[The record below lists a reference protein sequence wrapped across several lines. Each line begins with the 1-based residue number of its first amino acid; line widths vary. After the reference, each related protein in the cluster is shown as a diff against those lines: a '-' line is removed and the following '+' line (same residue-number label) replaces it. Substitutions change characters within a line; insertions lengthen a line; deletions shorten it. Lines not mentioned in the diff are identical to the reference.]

1 MVFSKK
7 NSNSIV
13 IFLITAVC
21 LVFTMNL
28 SYIDITIM
36 EARNFVTAREM
47 ILENNWLMP
56 TFNGEPRYQ
65 KPPLPTWITAL
76 SSFMFGFK
84 SLYFYRLPGFLV
96 LAITGITSYYFSLE
110 LLNNKRDSI
119 INAIITVTSF
129 YIIAIVIEA
138 PWDIYSHTFMFIAI
152 YYLFRSLNSE
162 VFKLKTAFLASI
174 FIGCSFLSKGPIS
187 IYVLLIPFLISYFI
201 TYPSSVVKKI
211 KKITPILITGLVIG
225 AAWYLFLLIEDPTNL
240 INTTKK
246 ETSNWSSYNI
256 RPFYY
261 YWSFFIQSGVWAIFA
276 VLSIFYP
283 YYKNKIKEYKKY
295 KLTFLWT
302 IIGVILLSIVPEKKP
317 RYLMPI
323 LIPLALNIGFIFRYI
338 KECYEKKKSSG
349 KVLLFHYLLIII
361 IGFSFIFIKGFVLNL
376 NINALDVILVILS
389 LLIMVRLLNL
399 NDLKFININ
408 TVSLLILIFSI
419 SNSPTLME
427 NKNKL
432 YRSVNELNNSKTQI
446 FTNYNLSPEIIW
458 DFGKK
463 IENIDN
469 KKIKEITENKLKFG
483 LLTNKPLL
491 IKDTVLND
499 VSYKIK
505 LVTKYDLNNLNNKK
519 RLITYYHLF
528 SPE

>member
-1 MVFSKK
+1 
-7 NSNSIV
+7 
-13 IFLITAVC
+13 
-21 LVFTMNL
+21 
-28 SYIDITIM
+28 
-36 EARNFVTAREM
+36 
-47 ILENNWLMP
+47 
-56 TFNGEPRYQ
+56 
-65 KPPLPTWITAL
+65 
-76 SSFMFGFK
+76 
-84 SLYFYRLPGFLV
+84 
-96 LAITGITSYYFSLE
+96 
-110 LLNNKRDSI
+110 
-119 INAIITVTSF
+119 
-129 YIIAIVIEA
+129 
-138 PWDIYSHTFMFIAI
+138 
-152 YYLFRSLNSE
+152 
-162 VFKLKTAFLASI
+162 
-174 FIGCSFLSKGPIS
+174 
-187 IYVLLIPFLISYFI
+187 
-201 TYPSSVVKKI
+201 
-211 KKITPILITGLVIG
+211 
-225 AAWYLFLLIEDPTNL
+225 
-240 INTTKK
+240 
-246 ETSNWSSYNI
+246 
-256 RPFYY
+256 
-261 YWSFFIQSGVWAIFA
+261 
-276 VLSIFYP
+276 
-283 YYKNKIKEYKKY
+283 
-295 KLTFLWT
+295 
-302 IIGVILLSIVPEKKP
+302 
-317 RYLMPI
+317 MPI

-389 LLIMVRLLNL
+389 LFIMVRLLNL

-458 DFGKK
+458 NFGKK
-463 IENIDN
+463 IENIDI
-469 KKIKEITENKLKFG
+469 KKIKEITENKLQFG

>member
-187 IYVLLIPFLISYFI
+187 IYALLIPFLISYFI
-201 TYPSSVVKKI
+201 TYPSYVVKKI

-240 INTTKK
+240 INITKK

-276 VLSIFYP
+276 VLSLFYP
-283 YYKNKIKEYKKY
+283 YYKNKIKEYKKD
-295 KLTFLWT
+295 
-302 IIGVILLSIVPEKKP
+302 
-317 RYLMPI
+317 R
-323 LIPLALNIGFIFRYI
+323 
-338 KECYEKKKSSG
+338 KS
-349 KVLLFHYLLIII
+349 V
-361 IGFSFIFIKGFVLNL
+361 V
-376 NINALDVILVILS
+376 
-389 LLIMVRLLNL
+389 
-399 NDLKFININ
+399 
-408 TVSLLILIFSI
+408 
-419 SNSPTLME
+419 
-427 NKNKL
+427 
-432 YRSVNELNNSKTQI
+432 
-446 FTNYNLSPEIIW
+446 
-458 DFGKK
+458 
-463 IENIDN
+463 
-469 KKIKEITENKLKFG
+469 
-483 LLTNKPLL
+483 
-491 IKDTVLND
+491 
-499 VSYKIK
+499 
-505 LVTKYDLNNLNNKK
+505 
-519 RLITYYHLF
+519 
-528 SPE
+528 

>member
-1 MVFSKK
+1 
-7 NSNSIV
+7 
-13 IFLITAVC
+13 
-21 LVFTMNL
+21 
-28 SYIDITIM
+28 
-36 EARNFVTAREM
+36 
-47 ILENNWLMP
+47 
-56 TFNGEPRYQ
+56 
-65 KPPLPTWITAL
+65 
-76 SSFMFGFK
+76 
-84 SLYFYRLPGFLV
+84 
-96 LAITGITSYYFSLE
+96 
-110 LLNNKRDSI
+110 
-119 INAIITVTSF
+119 
-129 YIIAIVIEA
+129 
-138 PWDIYSHTFMFIAI
+138 
-152 YYLFRSLNSE
+152 
-162 VFKLKTAFLASI
+162 
-174 FIGCSFLSKGPIS
+174 
-187 IYVLLIPFLISYFI
+187 
-201 TYPSSVVKKI
+201 
-211 KKITPILITGLVIG
+211 
-225 AAWYLFLLIEDPTNL
+225 
-240 INTTKK
+240 
-246 ETSNWSSYNI
+246 
-256 RPFYY
+256 
-261 YWSFFIQSGVWAIFA
+261 
-276 VLSIFYP
+276 
-283 YYKNKIKEYKKY
+283 
-295 KLTFLWT
+295 
-302 IIGVILLSIVPEKKP
+302 
-317 RYLMPI
+317 MPI

-349 KVLLFHYLLIII
+349 KVLLFHYLLIMI

-376 NINALDVILVILS
+376 NINALDVTLVILS

-458 DFGKK
+458 NFGKK
-463 IENIDN
+463 IENIDI
-469 KKIKEITENKLKFG
+469 KKIKEITENKLQFG

>member
-1 MVFSKK
+1 
-7 NSNSIV
+7 
-13 IFLITAVC
+13 
-21 LVFTMNL
+21 
-28 SYIDITIM
+28 M

-65 KPPLPTWITAL
+65 KPPLPTWIAAL

-110 LLNNKRDSI
+110 LLNNKRDSF

-187 IYVLLIPFLISYFI
+187 IYALLIPFLISYFI
-201 TYPSSVVKKI
+201 SSYVVKKI

-225 AAWYLFLLIEDPTNL
+225 TIDNNAPYDDPTNL
-240 INTTKK
+240 INITKK
-246 ETSNWSSYNI
+246 ETSNSSKVRRVRI
-256 RPFYY
+256 YY

-302 IIGVILLSIVPEKKP
+302 IIGVIHPCNMKKKV
-317 RYLMPI
+317 RDLRFMLI
-323 LIPLALNIGFIFRYI
+323 LIPLALIITIMDKTIINGFLSTNKILDHYIFLTAL
-338 KECYEKKKSSG
+338 
-349 KVLLFHYLLIII
+349 V

-376 NINALDVILVILS
+376 NINALDVTLVILS

-399 NDLKFININ
+399 NDLKFINGICQ
-408 TVSLLILIFSI
+408 LDYIIIFNFKLPN
-419 SNSPTLME
+419 SNGE
-427 NKNKL
+427 
-432 YRSVNELNNSKTQI
+432 
-446 FTNYNLSPEIIW
+446 
-458 DFGKK
+458 
-463 IENIDN
+463 
-469 KKIKEITENKLKFG
+469 
-483 LLTNKPLL
+483 
-491 IKDTVLND
+491 
-499 VSYKIK
+499 
-505 LVTKYDLNNLNNKK
+505 
-519 RLITYYHLF
+519 
-528 SPE
+528 